1 MRKTSLLLASLVFAP
16 RLPAQMP
23 EPAHADV
30 ASIDA
35 IITAFYDVISGPA
48 GQPRQWRRDST
59 LYIPEVRFVSMSKQ
73 GQRIVAN
80 VMDHA
85 AFARTS
91 DPGMVRNGFFEREIR
106 RVTRRFGNVAQV
118 ASTYEFSSTP
128 NGAAQGRGINYINL
142 FWDGRRWWIA
152 NAVWDD
158 ERPDNP
164 IPPEHLP

>member
-1 MRKTSLLLASLVFAP
+1 
-16 RLPAQMP
+16 MP
-23 EPAHADV
+23 EPAPADV

-35 IITAFYDVISGPA
+35 LMHAFYDVISGPA

-59 LYIPEVRFVSMSKQ
+59 LYIPEVRFVAMSKR
-73 GQRIVAN
+73 GERIVAE

-85 AFARTS
+85 AFARSS
-91 DPGMVRNGFFEREIR
+91 DPGFVRNGFFEREIH
-106 RVTRRFGNVAQV
+106 RVTRRFGNTANVM
-118 ASTYEFSSTP
+118 STYEFRSTE
-128 NGAAQGRGINYINL
+128 NGPVLGRGINSINL

-164 IPPEHLP
+164 IPAEHLPR